1 MTSQVVPAPALGA
14 HEVHCRFDS
23 GAVGAQLSR
32 MREGERGETQPH
44 RQNRDRPLR
53 QGKSGVLHGSCALV
67 PVHLSPPIQA
77 PHLRNRGLCRHA
89 RRDPTVHYCAESTG
103 SDTLVVTSYVGAG
116 SRPARPRAQGHSR
129 CGLPTDQAARDVPS
143 RASARHVALAVPA
156 PSGCSPLVRRFGIGA
171 SGLGIRDWGLGPSV
185 PRYRPAPIKRRPRSP
200 HRTPLLR
207 PGASPTSR
215 ARSCG
220 RRRAGTPR
228 PRSSRPGR

>member
-1 MTSQVVPAPALGA
+1 MTSQVVPAPSLGA
-14 HEVHCRFDS
+14 HEVHCRFNS
-23 GAVGAQLSR
+23 GAVGTQLSR
-32 MREGERGETQPH
+32 MREDEPGEAQSH

-53 QGKSGVLHGSCALV
+53 QRKFGLLHGSCAFV
-67 PVHLSPPIQA
+67 PVHLSPPIQT
-77 PHLRNRGLCRHA
+77 PHLRNKGLCRHA
-89 RRDPTVHYCAESTG
+89 RRDPTVHCCAESTG
-103 SDTLVVTSYVGAG
+103 SDTPVVTSYVGAG

-156 PSGCSPLVRRFGIGA
+156 PSGCSPLIRRSDA
-171 SGLGIRDWGLGPSV
+171 TGLGPSV
-185 PRYRPAPIKRRPRSP
+185 PRYRPVPIKRQPRSP